1 MDLLRM
7 TTQMTIGIPSR
18 AVMVLMGRV
27 SHLEMMS
34 QVSSTTAPHSADAG
48 NKIRW
53 SALQK
58 SMRAICGIAK
68 PTKPIGPQKAV
79 TVPANKVVER
89 NIK

>member
-7 TTQMTIGIPSR
+7 TTHITIGIPSR

-34 QVSSTTAPHSADAG
+34 QVSSTTAPHSAEAG

-53 SALQK
+53 AALLK
-58 SMRAICGIAK
+58 SIRAICGMAK

-79 TVPANKVVER
+79 TVPANKVVDR
-89 NIK
+89 KIR